1 MDFLNQLKNDIEIVE
16 NWLAELAPKGG
27 GYHSIIF
34 ESANYS
40 ISNGGKRIR
49 PILAMEVCKLFDGN
63 MENVKHYACALE
75 FIHTYS
81 LIHDDLPCMDNDD
94 LRRGK
99 PTNHKVYGDA
109 LAVLAGDGLLTYA
122 FETVLK
128 SPCNKNVEAGLC
140 LAKLSGF
147 DGMVGGQ
154 VIDIIG
160 STDKEMLIDLH
171 RRKTGALISAG
182 AYIGAISADAEEK
195 DIDNVTQFAEN
206 LGLAFQIKDDLLDI
220 LGDEKTLGK
229 PVGSDKD
236 KQTFVDFYGIDRA
249 TEKLNEI
256 SETAK
261 DIISCY
267 GNKSEFLIQ
276 LTDYLLNRNY

>member
-1 MDFLNQLKNDIEIVE
+1 MDFLNQLKTDTEIVE
-16 NWLAELAPKGG
+16 NWLYELSPKGD

-49 PILAMEVCKLFDGN
+49 PILAMEVCKLFGGN
-63 MENVKHYACALE
+63 LENVKHFACALE

-109 LAVLAGDGLLTYA
+109 IAVLAGDGLLTYA

-128 SPCNKNVEAGLC
+128 SPCNKRAEAGLS

-154 VIDIIG
+154 VIDING
-160 STDKEMLIDLH
+160 ATDKEMLIDLH
-171 RRKTGALISAG
+171 KRKTGALICAG
-182 AYIGAISADAEEK
+182 AYLGALSADADERDIEK
-195 DIDNVTQFAEN
+195 VTQFAEN
-206 LGLAFQIKDDLLDI
+206 LGLAFQIKDDLLDV

-229 PVGSDKD
+229 PVGSDFN
-236 KQTFVDFYGIDRA
+236 KQTFVDFYGIEKA
-249 TEKLNEI
+249 TEKLKEI
-256 SETAK
+256 
-261 DIISCY
+261 
-267 GNKSEFLIQ
+267 
-276 LTDYLLNRNY
+276 

>member
-1 MDFLNQLKNDIEIVE
+1 MDFLNQLKTDTKIVE
-16 NWLAELAPKGG
+16 DWLFELSPKGD

-49 PILAMEVCKLFDGN
+49 PILAMEVCKLFGGDL
-63 MENVKHYACALE
+63 ENVKHFACALE

-109 LAVLAGDGLLTYA
+109 IAVLAGDGLLTYA

-128 SPCNKNVEAGLC
+128 SPCHKRAEAGLC

-154 VIDIIG
+154 VIDIKG
-160 STDKEMLIDLH
+160 ATDKEMLIDLH
-171 RRKTGALISAG
+171 KRKTGALICAG
-182 AYIGAISADAEEK
+182 AYLGALSADAAQK

-206 LGLAFQIKDDLLDI
+206 LGLAFQIKDDLLDV

-229 PVGSDKD
+229 PVGSDMD
-236 KQTFVDFYGIDRA
+236 KQTFVDFYGIDKA

-256 SETAK
+256 SEKAK

-267 GNKSEFLIQ
+267 GDKSKFLTE
-276 LTDYLLNRNY
+276 LTDYLINRNY

>member
-1 MDFLNQLKNDIEIVE
+1 MDFLNQLKNDTEIVE
-16 NWLAELAPKGG
+16 EWLNELSPKGD
-27 GYHSIIF
+27 GYHGIIF

-49 PILAMEVCKLFDGN
+49 PVLTMEVCKLFGGDI
-63 MENVKHYACALE
+63 ENVKHFACALE

-109 LAVLAGDGLLTYA
+109 IAVLAGDGLLTYA
-122 FETVLK
+122 FETVLN
-128 SPCNKNVEAGLC
+128 SPCDKKAEAGLC
-140 LAKLSGF
+140 LAKLAGF

-154 VIDIIG
+154 VIDIKG
-160 STDKEMLIDLH
+160 ATNKEMLIDLH
-171 RRKTGALISAG
+171 KRKTGALICAG
-182 AYIGAISADAEEK
+182 AYLGAISAGAEGK
-195 DIDNVTQFAEN
+195 DIDNVMQFAEN
-206 LGLAFQIKDDLLDI
+206 LGLAFQIKDDLLDV

-229 PVGSDKD
+229 PIGSDLN
-236 KQTFVDFYGIDRA
+236 KQTFVDFYGVEKA

-256 SETAK
+256 SEKAK
-261 DIISCY
+261 DIIFCY
-267 GNKSEFLIQ
+267 GEKSRFLTE
-276 LTDYLLNRNY
+276 LTDYLINRNY